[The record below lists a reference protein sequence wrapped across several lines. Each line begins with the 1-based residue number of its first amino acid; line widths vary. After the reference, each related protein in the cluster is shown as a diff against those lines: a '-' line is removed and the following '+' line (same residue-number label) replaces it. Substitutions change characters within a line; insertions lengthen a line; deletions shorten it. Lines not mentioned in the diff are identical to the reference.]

1 MMRFRNALA
10 IALSLGLAG
19 CVLAP
24 TRVERGDIDQGL
36 ALGAYH
42 IVCKGLE
49 MEKADVREYAT
60 TKFHMIEEPIAAECV
75 CEHIYRED
83 KWDEAV
89 ARGLKGAKR
98 DDMVTCLADV
108 LDDPRLDR
116 EAELVAAL
124 NLTGAP
130 VVPERLFAY
139 AKRAGDPKARAI
151 AVRGL
156 LGTTSPEVLD
166 FLLDKLASDPSS
178 EVRSAA
184 LHALQGQD
192 DARVGQAI
200 RAAYSDD
207 QDPVV
212 RLEALRIINDGRP
225 DDRDELICGSIM
237 DDPAPEVRIAALGM
251 YKGTQRDVA
260 LDCLR
265 ERTFT
270 EEPDPKVRAKLLEI
284 LKSSKSDEAKDML
297 CELVPVWLARH
308 AEDEITYNAGTD
320 QVTVDPGLQVM
331 EAQNDRDWERSPECA
346 KRAWSQRGK
355 LHCYGQGYLTMWM
368 ITLGNKVARPGC
380 LNSAAVQQQSAG
392 AGGAGVLSFE

>member
-1 MMRFRNALA
+1 MMRFRNALHVT
-10 IALSLGLAG
+10 LSLGLAG

-24 TRVERGDIDQGL
+24 TRVERADIDQGL

-49 MEKADVREYAT
+49 MEKDDVREYAT

-75 CEHIYRED
+75 CEHIWRED

-116 EAELVAAL
+116 EAELVSAL

-130 VVPERLFAY
+130 VVPGRLYAY
-139 AKRAGDPKARAI
+139 AQRAGEPQARAL

-156 LGTTSPEVLD
+156 LGTTQGEVVD
-166 FLLDKLASDPSS
+166 FILDKLANDPSA

-184 LHALQGQD
+184 LHALQGQQD
-192 DARVGQAI
+192 PRIEPAI
-200 RAAYSDD
+200 RAVFAGDE
-207 QDPVV
+207 DPTV
-212 RLEALRIINDGRP
+212 RVEALRIILDGRP
-225 DDRDELICGSIM
+225 EDRDALICGSMM
-237 DDPAPEVRIAALGM
+237 DDPAPEVRMAAVGM
-251 YKGTQRDVA
+251 YKGTKRKEA

-265 ERTFT
+265 ERSLTD
-270 EEPDPKVRAKLLEI
+270 EPDSKVREKLLEV
-284 LKSSKSDEAKDML
+284 LKSSSADQAKDLL
-297 CELVPVWLARH
+297 CELVPVWLTKYA
-308 AEDEITYNAGTD
+308 ADEITYSAGTD
-320 QVTVDPGLQVM
+320 QVTVDPGLRVM
-331 EAQNDRDWERSPECA
+331 EAQNDRDWERSLECA
-346 KRAWSQRGK
+346 QRAFAQRGK
-355 LHCYGQGYLTMWM
+355 MHCNGRAYLTMWVN
-368 ITLGNKVARPGC
+368 TLGGKAHRPGC
-380 LNSAAVQQQSAG
+380 LEGAAVQQQSAG